1 MRKFLCLV
9 VLAVFLSGCIP
20 YTFQRGEPPYNKGYV
35 VLRGNRA
42 IVEYTIGKDNSVPRL
57 KLARERFKRR
67 KDTVEHYYKK
77 MGYIEDPLKMTFVDP
92 LVTMIKLIGGIFY
105 LPAMAVS
112 DYKYEHN
119 PEYRKKIIK
128 MQNEEDA
135 REAAR
140 IQKLKEELNSYIE
153 KELAREPVPA
163 QADAPKSTP

>member
-1 MRKFLCLV
+1 
-9 VLAVFLSGCIP
+9 
-20 YTFQRGEPPYNKGYV
+20 
-35 VLRGNRA
+35 
-42 IVEYTIGKDNSVPRL
+42 
-57 KLARERFKRR
+57 
-67 KDTVEHYYKK
+67 